1 MDVLIIED
9 DVGVR
14 TSLAEVLRD
23 EGYGV
28 LEATDGQ
35 EALTLLDREE
45 LPSLILLDLMMPNMD
60 GVEFRARQL
69 GDARLAKIPI
79 IVISARPDGE
89 ARARLLAAD
98 DFLAKPMSFEA
109 LLHSVQHRAIT
120 TVAPMDERLR
130 ARTLREAYDLLR
142 QRNS

>member
-1 MDVLIIED
+1 MEVLIIED
-9 DVGVR
+9 DAGVR
-14 TSLAEVLRD
+14 SSLAEVLRD
-23 EGYGV
+23 EGYDV
-28 LEATDGQ
+28 LLASDGH
-35 EALTLLDREE
+35 EALALLDRADA
-45 LPSLILLDLMMPNMD
+45 PSLILLDLMMPNMD

-69 GDARLAKIPI
+69 ADERLAKIPI

-109 LLHSVQHRAIT
+109 LIHVIQHRAVT
-120 TVAPMDERLR
+120 SVTPMDERLR

-142 QRNS
+142 TRGS